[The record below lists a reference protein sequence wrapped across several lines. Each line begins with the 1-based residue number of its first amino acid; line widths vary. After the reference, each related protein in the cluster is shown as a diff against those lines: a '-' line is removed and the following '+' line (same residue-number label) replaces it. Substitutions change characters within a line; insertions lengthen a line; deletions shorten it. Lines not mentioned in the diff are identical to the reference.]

1 MPTCIRFGRK
11 KPVFLSLIH
20 IYELEEAARTG
31 ALEEVFGSGTAAVIS
46 PVNELRFGD
55 EVMKIGDG
63 NIGPISQKLYDTITG
78 IQLGEMEGPAGWS
91 VEVK

>member
-1 MPTCIRFGRK
+1 M
-11 KPVFLSLIH
+11 
-20 IYELEEAARTG
+20 
-31 ALEEVFGSGTAAVIS
+31 IS